1 MSWLSRLTPRTTGN
15 RASQAATL
23 SSPLTAD
30 PETCLMVFKN
40 HWRQVSWILEKQE
53 PSLSTGDE
61 LSAIRNHTDQML
73 CLLAE
78 EHPIDHSSMGPILE
92 LVVKENILVQ
102 LVQWHLNQGLD
113 PDSHTALLKLFEMLI
128 GQSHQSLLC
137 HKAVLQPLLSLLKVC
152 AEINCNIPAIEG
164 SLVLLLNQVCV
175 SMVKDPPILELFFYT
190 PTEQGPTNMLIFSLL
205 VPFIHRDGVI
215 GQQARDALLLV
226 MATSASNPAVAKYIA
241 ENSYFCPVLA
251 TGLSA
256 LYSSL
261 PRKIEVRGDDWH
273 ALRREDWI
281 GVSSLVLFMNSL
293 EFCNAVIQV
302 SHPLVKNQLVDYV
315 HNGFLVPVLGPALH
329 KTSAEEM
336 ITSTA
341 YLDLFLRSIT
351 ETALLK
357 AFLRFILLH
366 RHDNETILDTL
377 ITRINSGARLC
388 MVSLSLF
395 KTLLSLNCEDFML
408 QLVLR
413 YLLPCTH
420 VMISQR
426 RAVREIDIYGKSS
439 DKFLSLIPE
448 CCKLEL
454 GSTSEHEEDSM
465 YWSRVPTSPAMESP
479 AKPSTPSRLAFFIRQ
494 QSMGSSSNLDPP
506 QSPRSSSLTG
516 ESPESP
522 LHQTPDLGELET
534 GYLEYLKDARKN
546 IEQCAWA
553 CRCWSAPYDGEA
565 PSPNCVTLPPPN
577 PSSLNIT
584 PEHYGNPIL
593 TVEKNADFEGID
605 PSLQSIT
612 NSHKSDKDSSDRDSG
627 EWDITIGHNCISL
640 TPRTKKRTLRPQ
652 GILPTA
658 SSQSSGP
665 CSASHSQL
673 PVNGS
678 GYPFFNGIGQMVTG
692 TKERQDEEME
702 VKKVR
707 RDDNIENDC
716 GVQNGVKDDRQQ
728 SPEARR
734 QLSSKSQVL
743 SPLSSSL
750 SQKSLVSQIGD
761 VPHLD
766 ISICTAEAHSLES
779 VESLIDELIDQAPG
793 EINGSGIS
801 IEVFSKELREL
812 EETVQQHQRQRIQT
826 LCDDA
831 KDTSNGGKCPS
842 LYLYREEEE
851 SCQSLDLNLADSTI
865 QKVQNVGTMLTS
877 PARSAGQPYTGPF
890 IAALFAKLE
899 NMMQNSLY
907 VNIMLTGML
916 SQLACYPQPLLRSFL
931 LNTNMVFQPSVK
943 SLIQVLG
950 SVKNKIEVFA
960 STQED
965 FPGMLRKARKYLVAR
980 GKVDW
985 AESPTVLPNLRRS
998 ETLVKS
1004 RKTSLG
1010 ELILRHTNSPTRAKQ
1025 AAQLAFAHVRDG
1037 GQVLHSALFRG
1048 SAVGT
1053 VERQNEALRVK
1064 NAVYCAIIFTEF
1076 LKELA
1081 ALAQEHAVTT
1091 PFPLYQET
1099 EE

>member
-1 MSWLSRLTPRTTGN
+1 
-15 RASQAATL
+15 
-23 SSPLTAD
+23 
-30 PETCLMVFKN
+30 
-40 HWRQVSWILEKQE
+40 
-53 PSLSTGDE
+53 
-61 LSAIRNHTDQML
+61 
-73 CLLAE
+73 
-78 EHPIDHSSMGPILE
+78 
-92 LVVKENILVQ
+92 
-102 LVQWHLNQGLD
+102 
-113 PDSHTALLKLFEMLI
+113 
-128 GQSHQSLLC
+128 
-137 HKAVLQPLLSLLKVC
+137 
-152 AEINCNIPAIEG
+152 
-164 SLVLLLNQVCV
+164 
-175 SMVKDPPILELFFYT
+175 
-190 PTEQGPTNMLIFSLL
+190 
-205 VPFIHRDGVI
+205 
-215 GQQARDALLLV
+215 
-226 MATSASNPAVAKYIA
+226 
-241 ENSYFCPVLA
+241 
-251 TGLSA
+251 
-256 LYSSL
+256 
-261 PRKIEVRGDDWH
+261 
-273 ALRREDWI
+273 
-281 GVSSLVLFMNSL
+281 
-293 EFCNAVIQV
+293 
-302 SHPLVKNQLVDYV
+302 
-315 HNGFLVPVLGPALH
+315 
-329 KTSAEEM
+329 
-336 ITSTA
+336 
-341 YLDLFLRSIT
+341 
-351 ETALLK
+351 
-357 AFLRFILLH
+357 
-366 RHDNETILDTL
+366 
-377 ITRINSGARLC
+377 
-388 MVSLSLF
+388 
-395 KTLLSLNCEDFML
+395 
-408 QLVLR
+408 
-413 YLLPCTH
+413 
-420 VMISQR
+420 
-426 RAVREIDIYGKSS
+426 
-439 DKFLSLIPE
+439 
-448 CCKLEL
+448 
-454 GSTSEHEEDSM
+454 
-465 YWSRVPTSPAMESP
+465 MESP

-494 QSMGSSSNLDPP
+494 QSMGSSSNLEPP

-577 PSSLNIT
+577 TSSLNIT
-584 PEHYGNPIL
+584 PEHFSNPVL
-593 TVEKNADFEGID
+593 TVEKNADFSGID
-605 PSLQSIT
+605 PSMQSIT

-640 TPRTKKRTLRPQ
+640 TPRTKKRTLQPQ

-678 GYPFFNGIGQMVTG
+678 GYPFFNGIGQMVTD
-692 TKERQDEEME
+692 TKERHDEEME
-702 VKKVR
+702 FKKVR
-707 RDDNIENDC
+707 RDDDIENGC
-716 GVQNGVKDDRQQ
+716 GLQNGVKDDRQQ

-766 ISICTAEAHSLES
+766 IGICTAEAHSLES

-831 KDTSNGGKCPS
+831 KDTNNGGKCPS

-851 SCQSLDLNLADSTI
+851 SCQSLDVNLADSAI

-877 PARSAGQPYTGPF
+877 PARSAGQPYTAPEWWLLAPLMAHLFPIALLGGAAVSSMQAQGPMHHPL
-890 IAALFAKLE
+890 AATPDPNRAEE
-899 NMMQNSLY
+899 NS
-907 VNIMLTGML
+907 ISHG
-916 SQLACYPQPLLRSFL
+916 ALRETVAPSSVL
-931 LNTNMVFQPSVK
+931 PSVPGE
-943 SLIQVLG
+943 VLG

-1025 AAQLAFAHVRDG
+1025 AAQFAFAHVRDG

-1048 SAVGT
+1048 SALGT